1 MKKILLL
8 LITLFIVCTS
18 CGNSNTEE
26 PVSMDELMKISTW
39 LLDDELEGTGRWGYI
54 SFEEKHF
61 RVKQT
66 VTATGFRTTEKL
78 RLPTKTCLNLKLW
91 NSGFRG

>member
-1 MKKILLL
+1 MKKIVTFIL
-8 LITLFIVCTS
+8 LILIVCTS

-54 SFEEKHF
+54 SFEEKTF
-61 RVKQT
+61 PRKADGDGYWIPDDGETQVANED
-66 VTATGFRTTEKL
+66 V
-78 RLPTKTCLNLKLW
+78 LNLKLW